1 MSCPRAE
8 LTTVLLT
15 EQSSLLFID
24 ICTAKPPKNY
34 VFPLCRSKVLTAA
47 GPGLEEPSPE
57 GAEQRVLV
65 QKCMCVCVCAMQLHM

>member
-1 MSCPRAE
+1 M
-8 LTTVLLT
+8 
-15 EQSSLLFID
+15 
-24 ICTAKPPKNY
+24 
-34 VFPLCRSKVLTAA
+34 LTAA